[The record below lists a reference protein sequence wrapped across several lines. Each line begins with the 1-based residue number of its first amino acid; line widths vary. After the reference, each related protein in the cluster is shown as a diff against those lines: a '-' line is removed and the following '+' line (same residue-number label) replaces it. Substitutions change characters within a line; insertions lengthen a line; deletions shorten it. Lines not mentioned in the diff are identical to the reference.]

1 MKTKLRFFR
10 GLFPALLFLFPFLA
24 GYTQTPSDM
33 LENVLSSVITV
44 GVYKTDFA
52 KKTLGFRGASLSEV
66 AYEKALDLAGVV
78 TSGSGFVIEKNGKKY
93 AITNAHVIENA
104 LDEEGS
110 IYIYSINREKYSA
123 RVLGGDSF
131 YDIAVL
137 EFIDTPGPEITTV
150 KFKVEESR
158 LGETVYAIGN
168 PLGEFP
174 YSVSNGIISAK
185 NRVRGS
191 YTGKF
196 GFLQTTATVIWG
208 NSGGPL
214 VDSKGSVAGINS
226 QIAFA
231 PTPDGGQIWQS
242 QINFALEAKLSERLV
257 NEIIEN
263 NGRVL
268 RTYLGLEFGQNY
280 QYESDWYG
288 NWYLAGADSLPT
300 ITGVLPD
307 APSYSTLISYAGSQV
322 TKVNGIEV
330 RNTEEILG
338 EMEKVRPG
346 GSPVSLTL
354 ISNGLE
360 KNVTVS
366 SKLLTSTELESIA
379 RFVLGQNVNVEVN
392 FYDVLPSLTPL
403 STFGLYQYDGYD
415 LYEADETSLNKKYYV
430 VAAGI
435 CGEGFQNMWIVQ
447 DLKDFG
453 AAMKLS
459 GLGGVIDIYAIEPES
474 NGEVLK
480 MFRQYLSGNDSEV
493 RATLYY

>member
-1 MKTKLRFFR
+1 MKAKMQFLK
-10 GLFPALLFLFPFLA
+10 GILPVIIFLFPFIS
-24 GYTQTPSDM
+24 GYTQTASDM
-33 LENVLSSVITV
+33 LESVLSSVITV
-44 GVYKTDFA
+44 GVHKTDFA
-52 KKTLGFRGASLSEV
+52 KKTLGFRGSALSEV
-66 AYEKALDLAGVV
+66 AYEKALDLAGAV
-78 TSGSGFVIEKNGKKY
+78 TSGSGFVVDKNGKKY
-93 AITNAHVIENA
+93 VITNAHVIENA

-110 IYIYSINREKYSA
+110 IYIYSINRKKYAA

-150 KFKVEESR
+150 KFKVEEPR

-168 PLGEFP
+168 PLGEYP

-214 VDSKGSVAGINS
+214 IDSKGAVAGINS

-231 PTPDGGQIWQS
+231 PTPDGSQIWQS

-257 NEIIEN
+257 NEIIAN
-263 NGRVL
+263 DGRVS
-268 RTYLGLEFGQNY
+268 RAYLGLEFGQNY
-280 QYESDWYG
+280 QYETDWFG
-288 NWYLAGADSLPT
+288 NWSLAGSDSLPT

-307 APSYSTLISYAGSQV
+307 APSYSTLTSYIGSQV
-322 TKVNGIEV
+322 IKVNGTDV

-338 EMEKVRPG
+338 EMEKVKPG
-346 GSPVSLTL
+346 NPVTLTL
-354 ISNGLE
+354 VSNGIE
-360 KNVTVS
+360 SNVTTS
-366 SKLLTSTELESIA
+366 SKLLTATELESIGKY
-379 RFVLGQNVNVEVN
+379 VLSLNGNVEAN
-392 FYDVLPSLTPL
+392 LNDILPALTPL
-403 STFGLYQYDGYD
+403 STADFFTYDGYE
-415 LYEADETSLNKKYYV
+415 LYETDESMINKKYYM
-430 VAAGI
+430 VAAGV
-435 CGEGFQNMWIVQ
+435 CGVGLQNMWIVQ

-459 GLGGVIDIYAIEPES
+459 GLGGVIDIYTIDPES
-474 NGEVLK
+474 TGEELK
-480 MFRQYLSGNDSEV
+480 VVRQYLSGDISV
-493 RATLYY
+493 VKATLYY

>member
-1 MKTKLRFFR
+1 MKTKLQFFR
-10 GLFPALLFLFPFLA
+10 GIIPAFLFLFPFIA
-24 GYTQTPSDM
+24 CYPQTPSDM

-44 GVYKTDFA
+44 GVHKTDFA
-52 KKTLGFRGASLSEV
+52 KKTLGFRGSSLSEV
-66 AYEKALDLAGVV
+66 AYEKALDLAGAV
-78 TSGSGFVIEKNGKKY
+78 TSGSGFIIEKNGVKY
-93 AITNAHVIENA
+93 AITNAHVIESA

-110 IYIYSINREKYSA
+110 IYIYSINRKKYAA

-137 EFIDTPGPEITTV
+137 EFIDTPGPEISTV
-150 KFKVEESR
+150 KFKVEEPR

-168 PLGEFP
+168 PLGEYP

-214 VDSKGSVAGINS
+214 VDTKGNVAGINS

-231 PTPDGGQIWQS
+231 STPDGGQVWQS
-242 QINFALEAKLSERLV
+242 QINFALEAKLSERLI

-263 NGRVL
+263 DGRIL
-268 RTYLGLEFGQNY
+268 RAYLGLEFGQNS
-280 QYESDWYG
+280 QYESDWSG
-288 NWYLAGADSLPT
+288 TWYLVGADSLPV

-307 APSYSTLISYAGSQV
+307 APSYSTIAPYLGSQV

-338 EMEKVRPG
+338 EMEKIKPG
-346 GSPVSLTL
+346 SSVSLAL
-354 ISNGLE
+354 LSNGME
-360 KNVTVS
+360 NNVTVS

-379 RFVLGQNVNVEVN
+379 RFVLNQNGNVEAN
-392 FYDVLPSLTPL
+392 FNDIMLSITPL
-403 STFGLYQYDGYD
+403 TTVDFYTYDGYEF
-415 LYEADETSLNKKYYV
+415 YETEETMINRKYYV
-430 VAAGI
+430 VAAGV
-435 CGEGFQNMWIVQ
+435 CGEVLQNMWIIQ

-459 GLGGVIDIYAIEPES
+459 GLGGVIDIYALDPES
-474 NGEVLK
+474 SGEELK
-480 MFRQYLSGNDSEV
+480 MFRQYLSGNESDV
-493 RATLYY
+493 KATLYY

>member
-1 MKTKLRFFR
+1 MKTRMQFFR
-10 GLFPALLFLFPFLA
+10 GIIPVLMFLFSLA
-24 GYTQTPSDM
+24 SGFAQTPSDM
-33 LENVLSSVITV
+33 LESVLSSVITV
-44 GVYKTDFA
+44 GVHKTDFA
-52 KKTLGFRGASLSEV
+52 KKTLGFRGSALSEV
-66 AYEKALDLAGVV
+66 AYEKALDLAGAV

-93 AITNAHVIENA
+93 VITNAHVIENA

-110 IYIYSINREKYSA
+110 IYVYSISRKKYAA

-168 PLGEFP
+168 PLGEYP

-214 VDSKGSVAGINS
+214 VDSKGAVAGINS

-242 QINFALEAKLSERLV
+242 QINFALEARLSERLV
-257 NEIIEN
+257 NEIIAN
-263 NGRVL
+263 DGRIL
-268 RTYLGLEFGQNY
+268 RAYFGLEFGQNY
-280 QYESDWYG
+280 KYESDWFG
-288 NWYLAGADSLPT
+288 TWYLAGADSLPSL
-300 ITGVLPD
+300 TGVLPD
-307 APSYSTLISYAGSQV
+307 APSYSTLSAYAGSQV
-322 TKVNGIEV
+322 IKVNGIDV

-338 EMEKVRPG
+338 ELEKIKPG
-346 GSPVSLTL
+346 TSVNLTL
-354 ISNGLE
+354 VSGGIERS
-360 KNVTVS
+360 VTAS
-366 SKLLTSTELESIA
+366 SKLLTAAELESIG
-379 RFVLGQNVNVEVN
+379 RYVLALNGNVEAN
-392 FYDVLPSLTPL
+392 LNDVLPALTPL
-403 STFGLYQYDGYD
+403 STTDFYTYDGYD
-415 LYEADETSLNKKYYV
+415 FYETDESMLYKKYYM
-430 VAAGI
+430 VAAGV
-435 CGEGFQNMWIVQ
+435 CGEGLQNMWIVQ

-459 GLGGVIDIYAIEPES
+459 GLGGIVDIYAIDPES
-474 NGEVLK
+474 SGDELK
-480 MFRQYLSGNDSEV
+480 MIRQSLSNDNTIV
-493 RATLYY
+493 KATLYY

>member
-1 MKTKLRFFR
+1 MKTKLQFLR
-10 GLFPALLFLFPFLA
+10 GILPALLFLFPFLA
-24 GYTQTPSDM
+24 GYAQTPSDM

-44 GVYKTDFA
+44 GVHKTDFA

-66 AYEKALDLAGVV
+66 AYEKALDLAGAV

-110 IYIYSINREKYSA
+110 IYIYSINRKKYAA

-150 KFKVEESR
+150 KFKVEEPR

-168 PLGEFP
+168 PLGEYP

-214 VDSKGSVAGINS
+214 VDTKGNVAGINS

-231 PTPDGGQIWQS
+231 STPDGGQIWQS

-263 NGRVL
+263 DGRIL

-280 QYESDWYG
+280 QYESDWFG
-288 NWYLAGADSLPT
+288 NWYLVGADSLPV

-307 APSYSTLISYAGSQV
+307 APSYSTLISYTGSQV
-322 TKVNGIEV
+322 TKVNGTEV
-330 RNTEEILG
+330 RSTEEILG
-338 EMEKVRPG
+338 EMEKIKP

-354 ISNGLE
+354 IANGLE

-379 RFVLGQNVNVEVN
+379 RFVLDQNGNIEVN
-392 FYDVLPSLTPL
+392 LNDVLPALTPL
-403 STFGLYQYDGYD
+403 STTDFYTYDGYD
-415 LYEADETSLNKKYYV
+415 LYETEESMLNKKYYM
-430 VAAGI
+430 VAAGV
-435 CGEGFQNMWIVQ
+435 CGEVLQNMWIIQ

-459 GLGGVIDIYAIEPES
+459 GLGGVIDIYGIDPES
-474 NGEVLK
+474 TGEELK
-480 MFRQYLSGNDSEV
+480 MFRQYLSGNDTDV
-493 RATLYY
+493 KATLYY

>member
-1 MKTKLRFFR
+1 MKTKLHFFR
-10 GLFPALLFLFPFLA
+10 NILPAVLFLFPFFSVYA
-24 GYTQTPSDM
+24 QTPSDM

-44 GVYKTDFA
+44 GVHKTDFA
-52 KKTLGFRGASLSEV
+52 KKSLGFRGTSLSEV
-66 AYEKALDLAGVV
+66 AYEKALDLAGAV

-110 IYIYSINREKYSA
+110 IYIYSINRKKYAA

-137 EFIDTPGPEITTV
+137 EFIDNPGPEITTV
-150 KFKVEESR
+150 KFKVEEPR

-168 PLGEFP
+168 PLGEYP

-185 NRVRGS
+185 NRIRGS

-214 VDSKGSVAGINS
+214 VDSKGYVAGINS

-231 PTPDGGQIWQS
+231 TTPDGGQVWQS
-242 QINFALEAKLSERLV
+242 QINFALEARLSERLV
-257 NEIIEN
+257 NEIIAN
-263 NGRVL
+263 DGRIL
-268 RTYLGLEFGQNY
+268 RTYMGLEFGQNY
-280 QYESDWYG
+280 QYESDWFG
-288 NWYLAGADSLPT
+288 NWYLVGADSLPA
-300 ITGVLPD
+300 IVGVLPD
-307 APSYSTLISYAGSQV
+307 APSYSTLSSYIGSQV
-322 TKVNGIEV
+322 TMVNGTEV

-338 EMEKVRPG
+338 EMEKVKPG
-346 GSPVSLTL
+346 STVSLTL
-354 ISNGLE
+354 LSYGVE
-360 KNVTVS
+360 KNITVS
-366 SKLLTSTELESIA
+366 SKLLTATELESIGKY
-379 RFVLGQNVNVEVN
+379 VLSMNGNVEAN
-392 FYDVLPSLTPL
+392 LNDILPALTPL
-403 STFGLYQYDGYD
+403 STLDFYSYDGYD
-415 LYEADETSLNKKYYV
+415 LYDTDESMINKKYYM
-430 VAAGI
+430 VAAGV
-435 CGEGFQNMWIVQ
+435 CGEGLQNMWIIQ

-459 GLGGVIDIYAIEPES
+459 GLGGIIDIYGIDPES
-474 NGEVLK
+474 TGEELK
-480 MFRQYLSGNDSEV
+480 LFRQYLSGNDTDV

>member
-1 MKTKLRFFR
+1 MKTKLQFFK
-10 GLFPALLFLFPFLA
+10 GLFSALLFLFPLLA
-24 GYTQTPSDM
+24 GYAQTPSDM

-44 GVYKTDFA
+44 GVHKTDFA
-52 KKTLGFRGASLSEV
+52 KKTLGFRGTSLSEV
-66 AYEKALDLAGVV
+66 AYEKALDLAGAV

-93 AITNAHVIENA
+93 VITNAHVIENA

-110 IYIYSINREKYSA
+110 IYVYSINRKKYAA

-150 KFKVEESR
+150 KFKVEEPR

-168 PLGEFP
+168 PLGEYP

-214 VDSKGSVAGINS
+214 VDSKGFVAGINS

-231 PTPDGGQIWQS
+231 TTPDGAQVWQS
-242 QINFALEAKLSERLV
+242 QINFALEAKLSERII

-263 NGRVL
+263 DGRVL
-268 RTYLGLEFGQNY
+268 RTYMGLEFGQNY
-280 QYESDWYG
+280 QYESDWFG

-300 ITGVLPD
+300 IVGVLPD
-307 APSYSTLISYAGSQV
+307 APSYSTLSTYIGSQV

-330 RNTEEILG
+330 RSTEEILG
-338 EMEKVRPG
+338 EMEKVKPG
-346 GSPVSLTL
+346 SSVSLTL
-354 ISNGLE
+354 ILYGTE
-360 KNVTVS
+360 KNITVS
-366 SKLLTSTELESIA
+366 SKLLTATELESIG
-379 RFVLGQNVNVEVN
+379 RYVLSMNGNVETN
-392 FYDVLPSLTPL
+392 LNDILPALTPL
-403 STFGLYQYDGYD
+403 STVNFFTYDGYD
-415 LYEADETSLNKKYYV
+415 IYETDASMINKKYYM
-430 VAAGI
+430 VAAGV
-435 CGEGFQNMWIVQ
+435 CGEGLQNMWIIQ

-459 GLGGVIDIYAIEPES
+459 GLGGIIDIYGIDPES
-474 NGEVLK
+474 TGEELK
-480 MFRQYLSGNDSEV
+480 MFRQYLSGNESDV

>member
-1 MKTKLRFFR
+1 MKTKLQFYR
-10 GLFPALLFLFPFLA
+10 GILPVMLILFPFIT

-33 LENVLSSVITV
+33 LENVLSSVVTV
-44 GVYKTDFA
+44 GVHKTDYA
-52 KKTLGFRGASLSEV
+52 KKTLGFRGSALSEI
-66 AYEKALDLAGVV
+66 AYEKALDLAGAV

-93 AITNAHVIENA
+93 VITNAHVIENA

-110 IYIYSINREKYSA
+110 IYIYSISRKKYAA

-168 PLGEFP
+168 PLGEYP

-214 VDSKGSVAGINS
+214 VDSKGNVAGINS

-257 NEIIEN
+257 NEIIAN
-263 NGRVL
+263 DGRIL
-268 RTYLGLEFGQNY
+268 RAYLGLEFGQNY
-280 QYESDWYG
+280 QYESDWFG
-288 NWYLAGADSLPT
+288 NWYLVGADSLPA

-307 APSYSTLISYAGSQV
+307 APSYSTLSSYAGSQV
-322 TKVNGIEV
+322 IKVNGLEV

-338 EMEKVRPG
+338 ELEKVKP
-346 GSPVSLTL
+346 GSPVNLTL
-354 ISNGLE
+354 ISNGIERNLS
-360 KNVTVS
+360 VS
-366 SKLLTSTELESIA
+366 SKLLTATELESIGKY
-379 RFVLGQNVNVEVN
+379 VLSLNPNVEAN
-392 FYDVLPSLTPL
+392 LNDVLPALTPL
-403 STFGLYQYDGYD
+403 STANFYTYDGYD
-415 LYEADETSLNKKYYV
+415 LYETDESMTYKKYYM
-430 VAAGI
+430 VAAGV
-435 CGEGFQNMWIVQ
+435 CGEGLQNMWIVQ

-459 GLGGVIDIYAIEPES
+459 GLGGVIDIYTIAPES
-474 NGEVLK
+474 SGEELELI
-480 MFRQYLSGNDSEV
+480 RQYLSGDNTV
-493 RATLYY
+493 VKTTLYY

>member
-1 MKTKLRFFR
+1 MKTKLQISR
-10 GLFPALLFLFPFLA
+10 GILTALLFLFPVVTA
-24 GYTQTPSDM
+24 YTQTPSDM

-44 GVYKTDFA
+44 GVHKTDFA
-52 KKTLGFRGASLSEV
+52 KRTLGFRGSSLSEV

-78 TSGSGFVIEKNGKKY
+78 TSGSGFVIEKNGIKY
-93 AITNAHVIENA
+93 VITNAHVIENA

-110 IYIYSINREKYSA
+110 IYIYSINRSKYAA

-131 YDIAVL
+131 YDIAVI

-150 KFKVEESR
+150 KFKVEEPR

-168 PLGEFP
+168 PLGEYP

-214 VDSKGSVAGINS
+214 VDEKGNVAGINS

-231 PTPDGGQIWQS
+231 STPDGGQIWQS

-257 NEIIEN
+257 NEIIGN
-263 NGRVL
+263 DGRIL
-268 RTYLGLEFGQNY
+268 RPYLGLEFGQNY
-280 QYESDWYG
+280 QYESDWFG
-288 NWYLAGADSLPT
+288 NWYLVGADPLPV
-300 ITGVLPD
+300 ITGVMPD
-307 APSYSTLISYAGSQV
+307 APSYSTVTSYIGSQV
-322 TKVNGIEV
+322 TRVNGAEV

-338 EMEKVRPG
+338 EMEKIKPG
-346 GSPVSLTL
+346 NPVTLTL
-354 ISNGLE
+354 VSNGME
-360 KNVTVS
+360 NNVTVS
-366 SKLLTSTELESIA
+366 TKLLTSTELESIA
-379 RFVLGQNVNVEVN
+379 RFILNQNANVEAN
-392 FYDVLPSLTPL
+392 FNDIMLSLTPL
-403 STFGLYQYDGYD
+403 TTTNFYTYDGYD
-415 LYEADETSLNKKYYV
+415 FYETEESMVNKKYYV
-430 VAAGI
+430 VAAGV
-435 CGEGFQNMWIVQ
+435 CGEVLQNMWIIQ

-459 GLGGVIDIYAIEPES
+459 GLGGVIDIYALDPETS
-474 NGEVLK
+474 GEELK
-480 MFRQYLSGNDSEV
+480 MFRQYLSGSDSEV
-493 RATLYY
+493 KATLYY

>member
-1 MKTKLRFFR
+1 MKTKLQFFR
-10 GLFPALLFLFPFLA
+10 GILPALLFLFPFLA

-44 GVYKTDFA
+44 GVHKTDFA
-52 KKTLGFRGASLSEV
+52 KKTLGFRGTSFSEV
-66 AYEKALDLAGVV
+66 AYEKALDLAGAV

-110 IYIYSINREKYSA
+110 IYIYSINRKKYAA

-137 EFIDTPGPEITTV
+137 EFIDLPGPEITTV
-150 KFKVEESR
+150 KFKVEEPR

-168 PLGEFP
+168 PLGEYP

-214 VDSKGSVAGINS
+214 VDSKGFVAGINS

-231 PTPDGGQIWQS
+231 TTPDGGQVWQS

-263 NGRVL
+263 DGRIL
-268 RTYLGLEFGQNY
+268 RAYLGLEFGQNY
-280 QYESDWYG
+280 QYQSDWFG
-288 NWYLAGADSLPT
+288 NWYLVGADSLPT

-307 APSYSTLISYAGSQV
+307 APSYSTLASYTGSQV
-322 TKVNGIEV
+322 TKVNGVEV

-338 EMEKVRPG
+338 EMEKVKP
-346 GSPVSLTL
+346 GSPASLTL
-354 ISNGLE
+354 ISNGIV

-366 SKLLTSTELESIA
+366 SKLLTSAELENIA
-379 RFVLGQNVNVEVN
+379 RFVLNQNGNIEVN
-392 FYDVLPSLTPL
+392 LNDVLPALTPL
-403 STFGLYQYDGYD
+403 STTDFFTYDGYD
-415 LYEADETSLNKKYYV
+415 LYETDESMINKKYYV
-430 VAAGI
+430 VAAGV
-435 CGEGFQNMWIVQ
+435 CGEGLQNMWIVQ

-459 GLGGVIDIYAIEPES
+459 GLGGVIDIYAMDPES
-474 NGEVLK
+474 TGQELK
-480 MFRQYLSGNDSEV
+480 MFRQYLSGNDTDV
-493 RATLYY
+493 KATLYY

>member
-1 MKTKLRFFR
+1 MKTKLKFLR
-10 GLFPALLFLFPFLA
+10 GLFPALLFIFPFLA

-44 GVYKTDFA
+44 GVYKTDYA
-52 KKTLGFRGASLSEV
+52 KKTLGFRGTSLSVV

-110 IYIYSINREKYSA
+110 IYIFSINRKKYSA

-137 EFIDTPGPEITTV
+137 EFIDTPGPEITAV
-150 KFKVEESR
+150 KFKLEEPR

-168 PLGEFP
+168 PLGEYP

-231 PTPDGGQIWQS
+231 LTPDGGQIWQS

-263 NGRVL
+263 DGRIL
-268 RTYLGLEFGQNY
+268 RTYLGLEFGQHY
-280 QYESDWYG
+280 QYESDWFG
-288 NWYLAGADSLPT
+288 NWYLSGADSLPS

-330 RNTEEILG
+330 RNVEEILG
-338 EMEKVRPG
+338 EMEKVKPG
-346 GSPVSLTL
+346 STVSLTL
-354 ISNGLE
+354 ISDGLE

-366 SKLLTSTELESIA
+366 SKLLTSSELETIA
-379 RFVLGQNVNVEVN
+379 RFVLSQNENVEVN
-392 FYDVLPSLTPL
+392 FYDVLPTLTPM
-403 STFGLYQYDGYD
+403 TTVGLYKYDGYE
-415 LYEADETSLNKKYYV
+415 LYEADESYLNKKYYV

-435 CGEGFQNMWIVQ
+435 CGEVLQNMWIIE

-459 GLGGVIDIYAIEPES
+459 GLRGVIDIYAIDPES
-474 NGEVLK
+474 TGEELK
-480 MFRQYLSGNDSEV
+480 MFRQYLSGNETDIK
-493 RATLYY
+493 ATLYY

>member
-1 MKTKLRFFR
+1 M
-10 GLFPALLFLFPFLA
+10 LLFLLPYISVY
-24 GYTQTPSDM
+24 GQTPSDM
-33 LENVLSSVITV
+33 LESVLSSVITV
-44 GVYKTDFA
+44 GVHKTDFA
-52 KKTLGFRGASLSEV
+52 KKTLGFRGTSLSEI
-66 AYEKALDLAGVV
+66 AYEKALDLAGAV
-78 TSGSGFVIEKNGKKY
+78 TSGSGFVIDKNGKKY
-93 AITNAHVIENA
+93 VITNAHVIENA

-110 IYIYSINREKYSA
+110 IYIYSINRKKYAA

-150 KFKVEESR
+150 KFKVEEPR

-168 PLGEFP
+168 PLGEYP

-214 VDSKGSVAGINS
+214 VDSKGAVAGINS

-231 PTPDGGQIWQS
+231 PTPDGGQVWQS

-257 NEIIEN
+257 NEIIANE
-263 NGRVL
+263 GRIL
-268 RTYLGLEFGQNY
+268 RAYLGLEFGQNY
-280 QYESDWYG
+280 KYESDWFG
-288 NWYLAGADSLPT
+288 NWYLAGADSLPS

-307 APSYSTLISYAGSQV
+307 APSYSTLSAYTGSQV
-322 TKVNGIEV
+322 IKVNGVDV

-338 EMEKVRPG
+338 ELEKVKPG
-346 GSPVSLTL
+346 SSVNLTL
-354 ISNGLE
+354 VSNGIE
-360 KNVTVS
+360 RNVTAS
-366 SKLLTSTELESIA
+366 SKLLTGAELESIGKY
-379 RFVLGQNVNVEVN
+379 VLSLNGNVEAN
-392 FYDVLPSLTPL
+392 LNDILPALTPL
-403 STFGLYQYDGYD
+403 STTDFYTYDGYD
-415 LYEADETSLNKKYYV
+415 FYETDESMINKKYYM
-430 VAAGI
+430 VAAGVY
-435 CGEGFQNMWIVQ
+435 GGGLQNMWIIQ

-459 GLGGVIDIYAIEPES
+459 SLGGTVDIYAIDPES
-474 NGEVLK
+474 SGEELK
-480 MFRQYLSGNDSEV
+480 MIRQTLSSDNSIV
-493 RATLYY
+493 KATLYY

>member
-1 MKTKLRFFR
+1 MKTKLQFLRSI
-10 GLFPALLFLFPFLA
+10 LPVLLILFPFIT

-33 LENVLSSVITV
+33 LENVLSSVVTV
-44 GVYKTDFA
+44 GVHKTDFA
-52 KKTLGFRGASLSEV
+52 KKMLGFRGAALSEV

-78 TSGSGFVIEKNGKKY
+78 TSGSGFVIDKNGKKY
-93 AITNAHVIENA
+93 VITNAHVVENA
-104 LDEEGS
+104 LDEEGA
-110 IYIYSINREKYSA
+110 IYIYSINRKKYAA

-150 KFKVEESR
+150 KFKVEEPR

-168 PLGEFP
+168 PLGEYP

-214 VDSKGSVAGINS
+214 VDSKGFVAGINS

-257 NEIIEN
+257 NDIIAN
-263 NGRVL
+263 DGRVL
-268 RTYLGLEFGQNY
+268 RAYLGLEFGQNY
-280 QYESDWYG
+280 KYESDWFG

-300 ITGVLPD
+300 LTGVLPD
-307 APSYSTLISYAGSQV
+307 APSYSTLNPYTGSQV
-322 TKVNGIEV
+322 IKVNGVDV

-338 EMEKVRPG
+338 ELEKVKS
-346 GSPVSLTL
+346 GSTVNLTL
-354 ISNGLE
+354 ISDGVVR
-360 KNVTVS
+360 NVTS
-366 SKLLTSTELESIA
+366 ASKLLTSTELESIGKY
-379 RFVLGQNVNVEVN
+379 VLGLNADVEAN
-392 FYDVLPSLTPL
+392 LNDVLPALTPL
-403 STFGLYQYDGYD
+403 STANFYTYDGYD
-415 LYEADETSLNKKYYV
+415 LYETDESMINKKYYV

-435 CGEGFQNMWIVQ
+435 CGAGLQNMWIVQ

-459 GLGGVIDIYAIEPES
+459 GLGGVVDIYAIDPES
-474 NGEVLK
+474 SGEELK
-480 MFRQYLSGNDSEV
+480 LIRQYLSGDISTV

>member
-1 MKTKLRFFR
+1 MKTKLLFFR
-10 GLFPALLFLFPFLA
+10 TILPVLLILFPFIT

-33 LENVLSSVITV
+33 LENVISSVITV

-52 KKTLGFRGASLSEV
+52 KKTLGFRGTSISGI

-104 LDEEGS
+104 LDEAGS
-110 IYIYSINREKYSA
+110 IYIYSINRKKYSA

-137 EFIDTPGPEITTV
+137 EFIDTPGPEITTL

-168 PLGEFP
+168 PLGEYP

-231 PTPDGGQIWQS
+231 LTPDGGQIWQS

-263 NGRVL
+263 DGRVL
-268 RTYLGLEFGQNY
+268 RTYLGLEFGQNFR
-280 QYESDWYG
+280 YESDWFG
-288 NWYLAGADSLPT
+288 NWYLSGSDSLPA

-307 APSYSTLISYAGSQV
+307 APSYSTLIAYAGSQV

-330 RNTEEILG
+330 RNVEEILG

-346 GSPVSLTL
+346 SPISLTL
-354 ISNGLE
+354 ILNGLE

-379 RFVLGQNVNVEVN
+379 KFVLNQNKNVEVN
-392 FYDVLPSLTPL
+392 FYDVLPSLTPV
-403 STFGLYQYDGYD
+403 STSGLYQYDGTN
-415 LYEADETSLNKKYYV
+415 LYEADESYLNKKYYV

-435 CGEGFQNMWIVQ
+435 CGEVLQNMWIIQ

-459 GLGGVIDIYAIEPES
+459 GLRGVIDIYAIEPES
-474 NGEVLK
+474 TGEDLK
-480 MFRQYLSGNDSEV
+480 MFRQYLSGNDTDIKT
-493 RATLYY
+493 TLYY